1 MQDHRSMHAQL
12 KLLLGVAALAAGPL
26 FAAEPVST
34 QAGPARELLKPPG
47 KEIASPIT
55 DRFAIRGLFLTS
67 DINTVVR
74 YDNNAGVPGTLID
87 GESLLGL
94 PGRLRKPGLDMMF
107 RIGKRHRI
115 HADYYQMTRHGNEVI
130 NQQIR
135 FGEDIY
141 QANDRVVSTM
151 DLRRMGIAWTYSALR
166 TERVELGI
174 GLALH
179 LMQVEGDLQVPA
191 RFEREHLDAAGPFPS
206 LAAEGSWRMTRRFS
220 LNVAGN
226 WLGGTIDQVKGRYLA
241 MHGDVQF
248 RVRPNLALGAGYSR
262 TQFRVDSATTDFAGF
277 LNLKY
282 KGPEAFLRVSF

>member
-1 MQDHRSMHAQL
+1 MQDHRSMHAHL
-12 KLLLGVAALAAGPL
+12 KLLLAVAALAAGPL
-26 FAAEPVST
+26 FAAEPAST
-34 QAGPARELLKPPG
+34 LAVPGRELLKPPV

-67 DINTVVR
+67 DISTMLR
-74 YDNNAGVPGTLID
+74 YDNNAGVPGTMID
-87 GESLLGL
+87 GENMLGF

-115 HADYYQMTRHGNEVI
+115 HADFYQMTRSGDEVI

-166 TERVELGI
+166 TEKVELGI

-191 RFEREHLDAAGPFPS
+191 RFERERLDAAGPFPS
-206 LAAEGSWRMTRRFS
+206 LAAEGTWRMTRRFS

-226 WLGGTIDQVKGRYLA
+226 WLGGNIDAVKGRYLA

-248 RVRPNLALGAGYSR
+248 RARPNLALGAGYSR
-262 TQFRVDSATTDFAGF
+262 TQFRVDSRTTDFAGF